1 MAGTGLKCL
10 TVMHQGFDRI
20 RSYRTCKFLFV
31 CFLAF
36 DNRNCKNFFTEISI
50 QIQHLD
56 CSLFCFFCCC
66 MSSMSFLPQELSGT
80 KERTCCF
87 FPAHYGTPLVVYF
100 RQISVGL
107 DIFLIEITEQS
118 FRSRTYTETFLKFI
132 QSTMRYPCYFR
143 CKTFYVVFFFLQKRF
158 RNKHRHVYILYTCLF
173 ESAVKFM
180 LDVFPDCITCRF
192 NCHASFYTCVAAQ
205 LCFFYNIRIPLCKI
219 FLHGS
224 DGFY

>member
-1 MAGTGLKCL
+1 MAGTGLKRL

-20 RSYRTCKFLFV
+20 RGYRTCKFFLV

-36 DNRNCKNFFTEISI
+36 DNRNCKNFFTEIGI

-56 CSLFCFFCCC
+56 CSLFRFFCRC

-87 FPAHYGTPLVVYF
+87 FPAHYGTPLIVYF

-180 LDVFPDCITCRF
+180 LNVFPDCITCRF
-192 NCHASFYTCVAAQ
+192 DCHASFYTCVAAQ
-205 LCFFYNIRIPLCKI
+205 FRFFDNVCIPLCKI
-219 FLHGS
+219 VFHGS
-224 DGFY
+224 DRFN